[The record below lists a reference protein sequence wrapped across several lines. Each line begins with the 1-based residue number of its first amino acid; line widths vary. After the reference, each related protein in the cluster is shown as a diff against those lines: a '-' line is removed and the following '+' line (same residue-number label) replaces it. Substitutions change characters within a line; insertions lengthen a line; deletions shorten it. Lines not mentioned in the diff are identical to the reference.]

1 MVEEFFSVL
10 PGALVAILTYTIT
23 NPAPPA
29 KHFDNNIFG
38 SSIVSDKILK
48 IHFYFLNTS

>member
-1 MVEEFFSVL
+1 MVGEFFLAL

-23 NPAPPA
+23 DPAPTA
-29 KHFDNNIFG
+29 KHFYNNIFG
-38 SSIVSDKILK
+38 SSIVSDKISK